1 MTIALHLKYE
11 HAAKALLL
19 DQALS
24 SGCHFALE
32 WTTHKGTAF
41 CTLKYDACCKTA
53 VTQFAFI
60 LYQFCNTWPVSTTT
74 LALHVMYHHASKLS

>member
-24 SGCHFALE
+24 SGCHSAPHR
-32 WTTHKGTAF
+32 TTYKGVVF

-53 VTQFAFI
+53 VTQSAFI
-60 LYQFCNTWPVSTTT
+60 LYQFCNTWPVSKTT
-74 LALHVMYHHASKLS
+74 LPLHVMYHHASKLS